1 MRGYRGCVTL
11 ICEECGEKMVLEG
24 SEETW
29 RPEREPFECGCG
41 EHLTLAD
48 QEGGAMPR
56 AGRLA
61 G

>member
-1 MRGYRGCVTL
+1 MRGYRRCVIL

-24 SEETW
+24 SEATW
-29 RPEREPFECGCG
+29 GSESEPFECGCG
-41 EHLTLAD
+41 VHLTLAD
-48 QEGGAMPR
+48 RERGAVQG

>member
-1 MRGYRGCVTL
+1 MRDYRRFVIL

-24 SEETW
+24 SEATW
-29 RPEREPFECGCG
+29 RSESNPFECGCG

-48 QEGGAMPR
+48 QERAAASK